1 MSENIGQLK
10 LRYDVL
16 KAQHI
21 NFTEKGIAAL
31 PIPAKED
38 GQAIYYDSGSKDGL
52 MLIVTYGG
60 TKTFYHYMFF
70 EKKPV
75 RTKIGRWP
83 QFKVVAARA
92 AAHTLSEDA
101 SQNGTHP
108 GEKRRENLRDITLK
122 QFYETVYKPEY
133 SLVYKKP
140 RSVANDDSIFTHR
153 FGDFHNRYLLSIKT
167 SELEKLHNQTKQT
180 HSPYTANRVLSLIKH
195 VYVIAAKYGYVKG
208 HNNPAAGIRKFPEQS
223 RDRFLQSDELGR
235 LFAALDA
242 EDNEIFKNYVLIS
255 LYTGQRRSSILS
267 LRWSQVDLVNGFIY
281 LPDTK
286 NGEPMQVP
294 MTNQLRELLQKIN
307 QYTKSDWVFPSN
319 KSKSGHFEDPK
330 RPWQE
335 LLRRAGIEN
344 LRLHDLRRT
353 MGSYQAISGS
363 SLHIIGKSLGHKST
377 SATQVYAR
385 LSADTVRAAMEKDR
399 KSVV

>member
-1 MSENIGQLK
+1 MKS
-10 LRYDVL
+10 
-16 KAQHI
+16 QHI
-21 NFTEKGIAAL
+21 DFTEKCIAAL
-31 PIPAKED
+31 PIPTKQD

-83 QFKVVAARA
+83 QFKVSAARA
-92 AAHTLSEDA
+92 VAHTMSENA
-101 SQNGTHP
+101 TQNGTHP
-108 GEKRRENLRDITLK
+108 GEKRRETMRDITLK
-122 QFYETVYKPEY
+122 QFYEAVYKPEY

-153 FGDFHNRYLLSIKT
+153 LGEFHNRYLLSIET

-195 VYVIAAKYGYVKG
+195 MYVIAAKYGYVKG
-208 HNNPAAGIRKFPEQS
+208 HDNPAVGICKFPEQS
-223 RDRFLQSDELGR
+223 RDRFLQSDELRR

-242 EDNEIFKNYVLIS
+242 EDNEVFKNYVLIS
-255 LYTGQRRSSILS
+255 LFSGQRRGNILA

-281 LPDTK
+281 IPDTK
-286 NGEPMQVP
+286 NGESLQVP
-294 MTNQLRELLQKIN
+294 ITSQLRELFEKIKLHA
-307 QYTKSDWVFPSN
+307 KSYWVLPSN
-319 KSKSGHFEDPK
+319 KSKSGHLEDPK
-330 RPWQE
+330 RPWRD
-335 LLRRAGIEN
+335 LLARAGIEN

-353 MGSYQAISGS
+353 MGSYQAITGASMN
-363 SLHIIGKSLGHKST
+363 IIGKSLGHKST
-377 SATQVYAR
+377 SATLGHAR
-385 LSADTVRAAMEKDR
+385 LSADPVRESMQ
-399 KSVV
+399 KSTDKMLELVSTSA

>member
-1 MSENIGQLK
+1 M
-10 LRYDVL
+10 

-38 GQAIYYDSGSKDGL
+38 GQAIYYDSGSTDGL
-52 MLIVTYGG
+52 MMIVTYGG
-60 TKTFYHYMFF
+60 TKTFYHYISF

-83 QFKVVAARA
+83 QFKVMAARA
-92 AAHTLSEDA
+92 AAHTMSENATHD
-101 SQNGTHP
+101 GTHP

-133 SLVYKKP
+133 SLAYKKP

-153 FGDFHNRYLLSIKT
+153 LGDFHNRYLLSIKT

-195 VYVIAAKYGYVKG
+195 MYVIAAKYGYVKAY
-208 HNNPAAGIRKFPEQS
+208 NNPAAGIRKFPEQS
-223 RDRFLQSDELGR
+223 RDRFLQSDELKR
-235 LFAALDA
+235 FFDALAA
-242 EDNEIFKNYVLIS
+242 EDNEVFKNYVLIS
-255 LYTGQRRSSILS
+255 LFSGQRRGNVLP
-267 LRWSQVDLVNGFIY
+267 LRWSQIDLNNGFMY

-286 NGEPMQVP
+286 NSEPMQVLI
-294 MTNQLRELLQKIN
+294 TSQLKELLQKIKQN
-307 QYTKSDWVFPSN
+307 AKSDWVLPSN
-319 KSKSGHFEDPK
+319 KSKSGHLEDPK
-330 RPWQE
+330 RPWQD
-335 LLRRAGIEN
+335 LLARAGIEN

-353 MGSYQAISGS
+353 MGSYQAITGTSTN
-363 SLHIIGKSLGHKST
+363 IIGKSLGHKST
-377 SATQVYAR
+377 SATLVYAR
-385 LSADTVRAAMEKDR
+385 LSAAPIREAMEKATD
-399 KSVV
+399 KMIELGKVAS

>member
-1 MSENIGQLK
+1 MKS
-10 LRYDVL
+10 
-16 KAQHI
+16 QHI
-21 NFTEKGIAAL
+21 NFTEKCIAAL
-31 PIPAKED
+31 PIPTKEQ
-38 GQAIYYDSGSKDGL
+38 GQAIYYDSGSQDGL

-60 TKTFYHYMFF
+60 TKTYYHYMFF
-70 EKKPV
+70 NKKPV
-75 RTKIGRWP
+75 RTKIGRSP
-83 QFKVVAARA
+83 QMKLATARA
-92 AAHTLSEDA
+92 AAHTMAENA
-101 SQNGTHP
+101 THGINP
-108 GEKRRENLRDITLK
+108 GEQRRETLRDITLK
-122 QFYETVYKPEY
+122 QFYDTVYKPEY
-133 SLVYKKP
+133 SVIHKKT
-140 RSVANDDSIFTHR
+140 RSVANDDSIFTHHLT
-153 FGDFHNRYLLSIKT
+153 DFHNRMLLDIKPA
-167 SELEKLHNQTKQT
+167 EIEKLHNNTQKT

-195 VYVIAAKYGYVKG
+195 IYVIAAKRGYMNN
-208 HNNPAAGIRKFPEQS
+208 HPNPAADISKFKEQS

-242 EDNEIFKNYVLIS
+242 EYNEIFKNYVLIS

-281 LPDTK
+281 LSDTK

-385 LSADTVRAAMEKDR
+385 LSADPIRESMQKATDR
-399 KSVV
+399 MLEMVTK